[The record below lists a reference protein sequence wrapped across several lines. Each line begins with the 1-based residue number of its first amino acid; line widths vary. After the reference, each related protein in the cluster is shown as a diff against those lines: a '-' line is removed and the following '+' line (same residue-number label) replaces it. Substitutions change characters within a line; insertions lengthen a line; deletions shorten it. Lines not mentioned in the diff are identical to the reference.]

1 MKTTL
6 CTALRGISVT
16 AAMGLLACAPW
27 VSASE
32 SNGSPYP
39 VGVDTNLGGLML
51 PEGLNTLAYYSRY
64 SASKITDGEGHSR
77 AAVSDY
83 DVEVNALALRLSY
96 VWPGVQ
102 WLGANVETRLVLSV
116 PTIDLTLDIARPGGL
131 PPLDRGGSETALGDT
146 TFAPV
151 LLGWHSKTLH
161 QIAGVESF
169 LPTGKYDADEPV
181 NTGRNQYQI
190 APFYAVTWFPSP
202 KWETS
207 AKLRYAV
214 NSTNED
220 TDYRSG
226 DELTLEFSGGYRL
239 TSNLST
245 GVNGYWFE
253 QRTDD
258 QLDGQDLADGGNRG
272 SVKALG
278 PYLAYR
284 VAPNFAVMLKWQ
296 QEFQAEN
303 KPEGSRLWLQTRLP
317 F

>member
-1 MKTTL
+1 MKAPL
-6 CTALRGISVT
+6 CTALWGVFAATTISLAISAP
-16 AAMGLLACAPW
+16 AAL
-27 VSASE
+27 ASE

-64 SASKITDGEGHSR
+64 SAGTITDGDGHSR

-96 VWPGVQ
+96 VWPGARL
-102 WLGANVETRLVLSV
+102 WGANLETRLVLSV
-116 PTIDLTLDIARPGGL
+116 PTIDLTLEIARPGGL
-131 PPLDRGGSETALGDT
+131 PPLDRGGSLTALGDT
-146 TFAPV
+146 TFAPL
-151 LLGWHSKTLH
+151 LLGWHSKSLH
-161 QIAGVESF
+161 QIAGVEGF

-181 NTGRNQYQI
+181 NTGRNHYQV

-202 KWETS
+202 TWETS
-207 AKLRYAV
+207 AKLRYAM
-214 NSTNED
+214 NSTNDD

-226 DELTLEFSGGYRL
+226 DELTLEFSGGYRF
-239 TSNLST
+239 TDQLSA
-245 GVNGYWFE
+245 GLNGYWFE
-253 QRTDD
+253 QTTDD
-258 QLDGQDLADGGNRG
+258 RVDGEDVADGGNRG

-278 PYLAYR
+278 PYLSYR

-296 QEFQAEN
+296 QEFAAEN
-303 KPEGSRLWLQTRLP
+303 KPEGSRFWLQTRLP